1 MFLATRSSCRQSDGG
16 ETSMP
21 DGDEKNDLFVH
32 EWTSLKTLW
41 HQYQGAITDARL
53 REELEKYFGREQPE
67 GGWEGLNRAEQ
78 IIGMYLDPDQL
89 KLEYN
94 NLLALAK
101 SRKLPSLSMFESYE
115 RSFFGVGGSV
125 SQRRGAYLALLYT
138 LQSRFVELRL
148 ERKLKAAAAYR
159 LLWVGIVL
167 VAAIATIHWAVSRPH
182 LGDPMMVLAVVFGM
196 GVFGAFFSR
205 VATFQTNFSTLRFE
219 TVAGEFHRRVLWV
232 RMLYGGIGAIVFY
245 YILRS
250 GLVHSHFVPD
260 WSVLDVSR
268 PPSEV
273 SSDKLAPTP
282 ATEWSKL
289 LVWSFF
295 AGFSE
300 QFVSKSLDKVGSE

>member
-1 MFLATRSSCRQSDGG
+1 
-16 ETSMP
+16 MP
-21 DGDEKNDLFVH
+21 DSDEKNDLFVH

-41 HQYQGAITDARL
+41 HQYQGAITHARL
-53 REELEKYFGREQPE
+53 QEELEKYFGREQPE

-78 IIGMYLDPDQL
+78 IIGMYLDSDQL
-89 KLEYN
+89 KLKYN

-125 SQRRGAYLALLYT
+125 SQRRGAYLALLYV
-138 LQSRFVELRL
+138 LQSYFVELRL
-148 ERKLKAAAAYR
+148 ERKLKTVTANR
-159 LLWVGIVL
+159 LLAAGGVL
-167 VAAIATIHWAVSRPH
+167 VVAIAMIHCATAVSRPH
-182 LGDPMMVLAVVFGM
+182 LADPVMILAVVFGM

-219 TVAGEFHRRVLWV
+219 TIAGEFHKRVLWV
-232 RMLYGGIGAIVFY
+232 RLLYGGIGAIVLY

-250 GLVHSHFVPD
+250 GLFHSHFVPN
-260 WSVLDVSR
+260 WSVLDVRRTVLDVSR
-268 PPSEV
+268 PPCGV
-273 SSDKLAPTP
+273 SSDILAPTP
-282 ATEWSKL
+282 VTEWSKL
-289 LVWSFF
+289 LVWSFI